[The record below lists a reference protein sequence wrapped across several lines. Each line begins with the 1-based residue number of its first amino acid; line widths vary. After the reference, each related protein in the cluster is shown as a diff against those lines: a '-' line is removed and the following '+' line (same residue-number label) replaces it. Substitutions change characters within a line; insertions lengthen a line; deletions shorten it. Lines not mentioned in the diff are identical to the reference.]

1 MRTLSYI
8 GLIAGLAILTLTS
21 SRYRAEKAQ
30 RISTTGNF

>member
-1 MRTLSYI
+1 MKTLTYI

-30 RISTTGNF
+30 PISTSGNG